1 MAHIRRKF
9 FDLVV
14 AHQSPIATEA
24 VERIRSL
31 YKIEEQIRGRPA
43 EERRQ
48 VRNARARPLFESMR
62 TWLEDSRVSWRL
74 NRKLLPPFA
83 MPSAYGSHF
92 HAISMMAASSST
104 TSSPNGRF
112 VPSPWDAVTICS
124 PVLTTVDS
132 GRPSFIV

>member
-14 AHQSPIATEA
+14 AHQSPIAIEA

-62 TWLEDSRVSWRL
+62 RWLEEFPRELAPEIGDGGRHSLCAQPLGSTCTLSR
-74 NRKLLPPFA
+74 
-83 MPSAYGSHF
+83 
-92 HAISMMAASSST
+92 
-104 TSSPNGRF
+104 
-112 VPSPWDAVTICS
+112 
-124 PVLTTVDS
+124 
-132 GRPSFIV
+132 

>member
-14 AHQSPIATEA
+14 ADQSPIATEA

-62 TWLEDSRVSWRL
+62 TWLEDSRV
-74 NRKLLPPFA
+74 KLAPKSETA
-83 MPSAYGSHF
+83 A
-92 HAISMMAASSST
+92 AIRYALSLWEPLSRYLDDGRIELRQPHRRTGASSHRRGT
-104 TSSPNGRF
+104 P
-112 VPSPWDAVTICS
+112 
-124 PVLTTVDS
+124 
-132 GRPSFIV
+132 